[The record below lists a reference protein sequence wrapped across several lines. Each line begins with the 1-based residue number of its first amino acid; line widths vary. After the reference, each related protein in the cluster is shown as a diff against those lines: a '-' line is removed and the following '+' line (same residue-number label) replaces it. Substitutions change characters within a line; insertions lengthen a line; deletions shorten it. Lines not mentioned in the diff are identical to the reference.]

1 MYTLIRSITTRS
13 IAFQQLLSFAV
24 AFGAAEL
31 FYKFHS
37 FVLETLAF
45 LATWFVLD
53 FVFDFVVRRVR
64 AARATQA

>member
-13 IAFQQLLSFAV
+13 IAFQQLLSFAIS
-24 AFGAAEL
+24 FGIAEY

-37 FVLETLAF
+37 FALETVAF

-53 FVFDFVVRRVR
+53 FAFDLVIRRVR
-64 AARATQA
+64 AARATQP

>member
-13 IAFQQLLSFAV
+13 IAFQQLLSFAI
-24 AFGAAEL
+24 AFGVAEL

-53 FVFDFVVRRVR
+53 FVFDVVVRRMR
-64 AARATQA
+64 AARA